1 MGTASSSSKSP
12 RDDFIAILCDR
23 VVNAINEN
31 IDDECIEEILPTTTP
46 DRIRTDL
53 PFYDSTLLY
62 QLKYQRDLFLGG
74 IGTYS
79 TERSS
84 QQQHHHQYSSTKMPY
99 TATAF
104 GYVELVKFGS
114 WFVPSTTT
122 KELLLPIVISMPSGI
137 LNDTITT
144 TVSNSIPLAQ
154 PILDDAVKDAVIG
167 FIDDPEVRELIKSR
181 TQKILRVNDVG

>member
-46 DRIRTDL
+46 DL